1 MAEEFDHDQRE
12 LAQLWKRARKDGC
25 MPPWQQAK
33 VFGLKEAWEEMHG
46 DKTYGQLKWIA
57 ERVYVQGHPKRLPN
71 HEAVRQL
78 LHLLIIS
85 RLLLKN
91 NTRIPSDPSRI
102 PSDFLTPLPRVLLIF
117 RNSTEVGSRRIPS
130 RIPSILQHLLSQMR
144 ILVWRTYSYY
154 NSN

>member
-57 ERVYVQGHPKRLPN
+57 ERVYVQWHPKRHPS
-71 HEAVRQL
+71 HEAVR
-78 LHLLIIS
+78 HL
-85 RLLLKN
+85 
-91 NTRIPSDPSRI
+91 
-102 PSDFLTPLPRVLLIF
+102 FGAVWCHG
-117 RNSTEVGSRRIPS
+117 EEG
-130 RIPSILQHLLSQMR
+130 SILRKAATNIYEDVNEFGEVDDSSR
-144 ILVWRTYSYY
+144 DVRA
-154 NSN
+154 

>member
-57 ERVYVQGHPKRLPN
+57 ERVKVAFSRNFGLVMCRSNEHVRCLTGHSQ
-71 HEAVRQL
+71 A
-78 LHLLIIS
+78 S
-85 RLLLKN
+85 
-91 NTRIPSDPSRI
+91 S
-102 PSDFLTPLPRVLLIF
+102 PL
-117 RNSTEVGSRRIPS
+117 
-130 RIPSILQHLLSQMR
+130 
-144 ILVWRTYSYY
+144 
-154 NSN
+154 

>member
-1 MAEEFDHDQRE
+1 MGEEFDHDQRE

-46 DKTYGQLKWIA
+46 DNRIADILKLVSDPA
-57 ERVYVQGHPKRLPN
+57 PFSP
-71 HEAVRQL
+71 
-78 LHLLIIS
+78 HLLIIS

>member
-1 MAEEFDHDQRE
+1 MLSASFYLGSRWALVSLFLVSLFHFRLAIVMAEEFDHDQRE

-57 ERVYVQGHPKRLPN
+57 ERVYVQGHPKRHPS

-78 LHLLIIS
+78 LE
-85 RLLLKN
+85 KMATN
-91 NTRIPSDPSRI
+91 
-102 PSDFLTPLPRVLLIF
+102 
-117 RNSTEVGSRRIPS
+117 
-130 RIPSILQHLLSQMR
+130 M
-144 ILVWRTYSYY
+144 
-154 NSN
+154 

>member
-57 ERVYVQGHPKRLPN
+57 ERVYVQGHPKRHPN

-78 LHLLIIS
+78 LKKMATDEDWFPGKVVTTCNQQAS
-85 RLLLKN
+85 
-91 NTRIPSDPSRI
+91 S
-102 PSDFLTPLPRVLLIF
+102 PL
-117 RNSTEVGSRRIPS
+117 
-130 RIPSILQHLLSQMR
+130 
-144 ILVWRTYSYY
+144 
-154 NSN
+154 

>member
-57 ERVYVQGHPKRLPN
+57 ERVYVQGHPK
-71 HEAVRQL
+71 
-78 LHLLIIS
+78 
-85 RLLLKN
+85 
-91 NTRIPSDPSRI
+91 
-102 PSDFLTPLPRVLLIF
+102 
-117 RNSTEVGSRRIPS
+117 GSRCEGKSFCR
-130 RIPSILQHLLSQMR
+130 RGRWCLAE
-144 ILVWRTYSYY
+144 ILVWSCAEVT
-154 NSN
+154 NM